1 VERERAL
8 KKIQDITH
16 LETSVV
22 GAEEAESVVD
32 EEDLEHRSTIVK
44 DKTTRRSS
52 SMASS
57 KHHEPPPKNQSD
69 RENRSKDRHLIVKKR
84 LITST
89 RNMHTGMTTWH
100 VQRNFD
106 WERGSRL
113 LLRSLRR
120 TNGTPR
126 AFMEEWLE
134 TLTRTARRDFK
145 GVSNH
150 PKPQVRLDKSYSTGY
165 KDVESDV
172 ECMPHLINSDDEI
185 YTGDPVNEDRAR
197 ERTTFRTTYRM
208 KHILQAYWDLPEMTL
223 QQAVRMPMKGRT
235 NQRDQEKRQEL
246 AGPQL
251 MNKASVEVTFDEIA
265 GAYSEEEDPRSV
277 FGPTKHGQSDHK
289 ARVYV
294 THEGFS
300 DMPWPIRMHWCN
312 VAILDILHQGDTLQ
326 SMGTKEIVVGHGQH
340 DDLVSTAYGKILQTQ
355 ADEYIDWY
363 ALAIK
368 KAWEDR
374 PNPVRTKELRALET
388 LLHCSTQQLIRMA
401 ASRGGI
407 LKLDDGFDGC
417 VHQLS
422 PRSTRIRSFRVTT
435 IPSRR
440 VRRENMEN
448 YISGNFTMTT
458 GEIVVENIMAKGERH
473 ELPLALKRDATSLA
487 MDSDG
492 DQGATNGRP

>member
-1 VERERAL
+1 VERERAF

-100 VQRNFD
+100 VPRNFD
-106 WERGSRL
+106 WERGSRS

-134 TLTRTARRDFK
+134 TLTRTARRNFK
-145 GVSNH
+145 GFSNH

-197 ERTTFRTTYRM
+197 ERTTFRTTYQM
-208 KHILQAYWDLPEMTL
+208 KHILQA
-223 QQAVRMPMKGRT
+223 
-235 NQRDQEKRQEL
+235 
-246 AGPQL
+246 
-251 MNKASVEVTFDEIA
+251 
-265 GAYSEEEDPRSV
+265 RSV
-277 FGPTKHGQSDHK
+277 FGPTKHGKSDYK

-326 SMGTKEIVVGHGQH
+326 SMGTKEIMVGHGQH

-363 ALAIK
+363 ALAMK

-374 PNPVRTKELRALET
+374 PNPVRTKELRAVET

-407 LKLDDGFDGC
+407 LKLDDSFDGC
-417 VHQLS
+417 VHQIS
-422 PRSTRIRSFRVTT
+422 DDRRDRQAYGRSGLLLFH
-435 IPSRR
+435 P
-440 VRRENMEN
+440 
-448 YISGNFTMTT
+448 
-458 GEIVVENIMAKGERH
+458 
-473 ELPLALKRDATSLA
+473 
-487 MDSDG
+487 DG
-492 DQGATNGRP
+492 